1 MRLSRAQSQALR
13 FGAVMALLGA
23 VVLAWVA
30 LTVDSGSTSAAE
42 VTVADDPGSIPLPA
56 PGLFGSSVTVYGAVE
71 RGQGSPGELG
81 CRLLDDTGHEQ
92 SRAKMSELKVLSTD
106 PLTVDGATLQPLFS
120 VRSYPS
126 GSVIEC
132 TGTAAA
138 APIAVSPASTFGSN
152 GLLVRAA
159 AGAGA
164 LLFLVVG
171 VAGWFVFRPRRD

>member
-30 LTVDSGSTSAAE
+30 LTVDVGDTSPEE
-42 VTVADDPGSIPLPA
+42 VTVADDPSTIPLPA
-56 PGLFGSSVTVYGAVE
+56 PGLFGSSVTVYGAVA

-92 SRAKMSELKVLSTD
+92 STAKMSELKVLSTD
-106 PLTVDGATLQPLFS
+106 PITVEGSTLQPLFA

-126 GSVIEC
+126 GSVLEC
-132 TGTAAA
+132 SGAAAA

-152 GLLVRAA
+152 ALLVRAT

-164 LLFLVVG
+164 LLSGVIGVV
-171 VAGWFVFRPRRD
+171 GWFVFRPRRD